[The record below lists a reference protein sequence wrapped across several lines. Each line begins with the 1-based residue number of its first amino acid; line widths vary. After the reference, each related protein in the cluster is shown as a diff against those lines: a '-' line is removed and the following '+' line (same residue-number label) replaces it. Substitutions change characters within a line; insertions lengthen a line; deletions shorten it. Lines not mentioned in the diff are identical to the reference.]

1 MIRNLAVLAAAERFT
16 DGRLTDA
23 ILADVAHMIGQP
35 LHVAPVYDLS
45 DLVEFVRLAH
55 LSYVNACRQVADGLR
70 QCNRARR
77 DTSPL
82 AWMTLAGGK
91 RRLGD
96 ATRARAKAL
105 RKLQEVEAALAA
117 ASAPRAPVRGA

>member
-1 MIRNLAVLAAAERFT
+1 MILNPDVIAAAESFT
-16 DGRLTDA
+16 DGRIDG
-23 ILADVAHMIGQP
+23 IVLADVAHMIGQP
-35 LHVAPVYDLS
+35 LYVAPAYTTS
-45 DLVEFVRLAH
+45 DWAEFVRLARQA
-55 LSYVNACRQVADGLR
+55 YVNACRQVADGLR

-105 RKLQEVEAALAA
+105 RKLQEAEAALAA
-117 ASAPRAPVRGA
+117 VSAPRAPVWGA